1 MMTISHALDWYRQML
16 WTAVLVG
23 GPVILAGVVI
33 GLVVAVLQA
42 ATQINDSA
50 VSFAPKAVATIVVMV
65 LAGPWMLNQL
75 VEFTRAAFVAVATM
89 HP

>member
-1 MMTISHALDWYRQML
+1 MTIALAIDWYRKML

-33 GLVVAVLQA
+33 GLIVAILQA
-42 ATQINDSA
+42 ATQMNDSA
-50 VSFAPKAVATIVVMV
+50 VAFAPKAAATIAAIVI
-65 LAGPWMLNQL
+65 AGPWMLAQL
-75 VEFTRAAFVAVATM
+75 VDFTTSIFVAVGRL

>member
-1 MMTISHALDWYRQML
+1 MTTALALDWYRRMI

-33 GLVVAVLQA
+33 GLIVAILQA
-42 ATQINDSA
+42 ATQVNDSA
-50 VSFAPKAVATIVVMV
+50 VAFAPKALATLVTVV
-65 LAGPWMLNQL
+65 LAGPWMLTQL
-75 VEFTRAAFVAVATM
+75 VEFTTAVFVEVGRL

>member
-1 MMTISHALDWYRQML
+1 MTISHALDWYRQML

-23 GPVILAGVVI
+23 GPVIVAGVIV
-33 GLVVAVLQA
+33 GLVVAILQA

-50 VSFAPKAVATIVVMV
+50 VAFAPKAVASLVVMV

-75 VEFTRAAFVAVATM
+75 VEFTRSVFQAIATT

>member
-1 MMTISHALDWYRQML
+1 MTVALALDWYRRMI

-33 GLVVAVLQA
+33 GLIVAILQA
-42 ATQINDSA
+42 ATQVNDSA
-50 VSFAPKAVATIVVMV
+50 VAFAPKAVATLVTLVI
-65 LAGPWMLNQL
+65 AGPWMMTQL
-75 VEFTRAAFVAVATM
+75 IEFTTAVFVELGRI

>member
-1 MMTISHALDWYRQML
+1 MTISLAIDWYRRML

-33 GLVVAVLQA
+33 GLIVAILQA
-42 ATQINDSA
+42 ATQVNDSA
-50 VSFAPKAVATIVVMV
+50 VAFAPKAMATIAVVAI
-65 LAGPWMLNQL
+65 AGPWMLAQL
-75 VEFTRAAFVAVATM
+75 VEFTTAVFVAIGKL

>member
-1 MMTISHALDWYRQML
+1 MTVALAIDWYRKML

-33 GLVVAVLQA
+33 GLIVAIVQA
-42 ATQINDSA
+42 ATQVNDSA
-50 VSFAPKAVATIVVMV
+50 VSFAPKAVATIVVIV
-65 LAGPWMLNQL
+65 IAGPWMLAQL
-75 VEFTRAAFVAVATM
+75 VEFTTAVFVAVGRL